1 MRPVRST
8 PIDIPVR
15 TEMSFDFRDVP
26 AVHTAGN
33 PCISHLWNALSMLAP
48 TFEKAAIKVLR
59 HALTGVD
66 VPALHRDVDA
76 FIRQEAL
83 HSRHHS
89 AFNSHLG
96 RMGADVAAFKVLGQT
111 AWDETMRGLS
121 PRRQLATIVAAE
133 HLIHAL
139 SVVGLSTA
147 GVLEGMHPEFRRLIT
162 WHLVEEIEH
171 QSVASDVYRHLYGD
185 GPRDW
190 AINAVALWTA
200 RGVFLTYAGRIQS
213 MLLAQGPAPTREHRR
228 AYRRY
233 LWSSPGVLRKVSL
246 LSLRH
251 ALPGATTWRRPEELD
266 LIRSAIQR
274 VV

>member
-8 PIDIPVR
+8 PVDIPVR
-15 TEMSFDFRDVP
+15 TDLEFDFAEVP
-26 AVHTAGN
+26 AVHTADN
-33 PCISHLWNALSMLAP
+33 PLISHLWNALSMLAP

-59 HALTGVD
+59 QALKGVTA
-66 VPALHRDVDA
+66 PALERDVDA

-89 AFNSHLG
+89 ALNSHLG
-96 RMGADVAAFKVLGQT
+96 RMGADVAAFKVVGQN
-111 AWDETMRGLS
+111 AWDEAMDGLS
-121 PRRQLATIVAAE
+121 PKRQLATIVAAE
-133 HLIHAL
+133 HLIHEL
-139 SVVGLSTA
+139 SVVCLSTPGA
-147 GVLEGMHPEFRRLIT
+147 LAGMHPEVRRLIS
-162 WHLVEEIEH
+162 WHLAEEIEH

-190 AINAVALWTA
+190 AIHAAALWSA

-213 MLLAQGPAPTREHRR
+213 TLLSVGPAPTAEQRS

-233 LWSSPGVLRKVSL
+233 LWSTPGVLRKVGL
-246 LSLRH
+246 RSLRH
-251 ALPGATTWRRPEELD
+251 AAPWSTTWRHPGELE
-266 LIRSAIQR
+266 LVRIALQR